1 MWGITEKINVGKKEE
16 MRGMEKS
23 EEKGKERV
31 NDGEGAEGEMWGKKR
46 KDNNQK
52 TKQQTATS
60 NSKHPFII

>member
-31 NDGEGAEGEMWGKKR
+31 
-46 KDNNQK
+46 
-52 TKQQTATS
+52 S
-60 NSKHPFII
+60 NARALAARLILYARS